1 MEELAEK
8 LLQAKVCEFI
18 PLHERNLANE
28 FRCYANYTT
37 TYLNDKK

>member
-1 MEELAEK
+1 MEELAQK

-28 FRCYANYTT
+28 FRCYANYTA
-37 TYLNDKK
+37 TYLNDKS